1 MAEVDRVQFTSYVE
15 QLAGV
20 IGHADRVGPLH
31 RYCLGLMLPVP
42 RKSVE
47 PLAAALAPS
56 RVAAEH
62 QSLLHFV
69 GKSPWDDARVLAK
82 VRDLVLPTIEAH
94 GPIEVWVL
102 DDTGI
107 PKQGRHSVG
116 VAHQHCGQ
124 LGKPA
129 NCQVSVS
136 LSVAN
141 AWASL
146 PVAWRLYL
154 PKGWAGDQT
163 RRQAAGVPASLAF
176 ATKPQI
182 ALEQI
187 RQAVAAGVP
196 PGVVVMDGGYGWDAR
211 LRGGIAGLG
220 LDYAAAAPSA
230 TLVFVPGF
238 APPPGHKRRVNSN
251 RQRHVASVEE
261 VARALPPEAWQMVE
275 WREGSAGPLRSRF
288 ARVRIH
294 SADGHATGPRRPEWL
309 MAEWPHGA
317 PQPTRYWLSSLPE
330 ATGFARLVELA
341 KMRWRI
347 ERDYHDLKQEV
358 GLAHFEGR
366 GWRGLHH
373 HATLCIAAYGFLIS
387 QRNAV
392 PPSGTRR
399 TGPGAAPALP
409 ARAGPGQ
416 PTSTSRAAHAQL
428 HPDNAPPSH
437 HRTRQKPATMPLL
450 PAASRTNITKPI
462 VTQ

>member
-1 MAEVDRVQFTSYVE
+1 MVGVDQTRFASYVD
-15 QLAGV
+15 QLAAV
-20 IGHADRVGPLH
+20 IGHADRIGPLH
-31 RYCLGLMLPVP
+31 RYCLGLLLPVP

-47 PLAAALAPS
+47 PLAAVLAPS
-56 RVAAEH
+56 RASAEH

-69 GKSPWDDARVLAK
+69 GQSPWDDARVLSR
-82 VRDLVLPTIEAH
+82 VRDLVLPVMQGH
-94 GPIEVWVL
+94 GPVEVWII

-107 PKQGRHSVG
+107 PKQGCHSVG

-124 LGKPA
+124 LGRRA
-129 NCQVSVS
+129 RCQVAVS

-154 PKGWAGDQT
+154 PRDWAMDPA
-163 RRQAAGVPASLAF
+163 RRRAAGVPEDLAF

-182 ALEQI
+182 ALQ
-187 RQAVAAGVP
+187 QVQSAVAAGVP

-211 LRGGIAGLG
+211 LRAGIVELG
-220 LDYAAAAPSA
+220 LDYAAAVLST

-238 APPPGHKRRVNSN
+238 TPPPSHKRRVNSN
-251 RQRHVASVEE
+251 RQRHVASAEE
-261 VARALPPEAWQMVE
+261 VARALPPDAWQKVA
-275 WREGSAGPLRSRF
+275 WREGSAGQLWSRF

-294 SADGHATGPRRPEWL
+294 SADGHARGPRRPEWL
-309 MAEWPHGA
+309 LAEWPQGA
-317 PQPTRYWLSSLPE
+317 PQPIRYWLSSLPE
-330 ATGFARLVELA
+330 EIAFERLVGLA

-373 HATLCIAAYGFLIS
+373 HATLCIAAYAFLVS
-387 QRNAV
+387 QRDAV
-392 PPSGTRR
+392 PPSGPCR
-399 TGPGAAPALP
+399 TGPGTPPALS
-409 ARAGPGQ
+409 ARAGSRQ
-416 PTSTSRAAHAQL
+416 PPVTSGAAHPQL
-428 HPDNAPPSH
+428 HPDHAPPPYP
-437 HRTRQKPATMPLL
+437 RTRDNNEPLPLL
-450 PAASRTNITKPI
+450 PATHSTITTTPI